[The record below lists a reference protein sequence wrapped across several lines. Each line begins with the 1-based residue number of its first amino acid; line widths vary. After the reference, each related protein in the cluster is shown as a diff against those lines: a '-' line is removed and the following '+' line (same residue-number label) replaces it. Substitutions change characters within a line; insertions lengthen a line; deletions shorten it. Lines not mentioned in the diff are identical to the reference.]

1 MKCHWLFS
9 HQRSPVAMDLWKR
22 SNYLQGRKH
31 VCKSCLNQYWWF
43 GTKFRHRNLQESWV
57 GHHLGNKQY
66 TFFNIQ
72 VFTCALAGRVNL
84 HGRCLQSIGIK
95 TDNKCETIFCFTKM
109 LSLCPAWFIPL
120 ISAQGLQGSKEYAG
134 LVYFLRHC
142 GVGNGPYETWLPV
155 ASGLGAVRP
164 AQP

>member
-1 MKCHWLFS
+1 MKLF
-9 HQRSPVAMDLWKR
+9 
-22 SNYLQGRKH
+22 
-31 VCKSCLNQYWWF
+31 
-43 GTKFRHRNLQESWV
+43 
-57 GHHLGNKQY
+57 
-66 TFFNIQ
+66 FF
-72 VFTCALAGRVNL
+72 FT
-84 HGRCLQSIGIK
+84 
-95 TDNKCETIFCFTKM
+95 TM